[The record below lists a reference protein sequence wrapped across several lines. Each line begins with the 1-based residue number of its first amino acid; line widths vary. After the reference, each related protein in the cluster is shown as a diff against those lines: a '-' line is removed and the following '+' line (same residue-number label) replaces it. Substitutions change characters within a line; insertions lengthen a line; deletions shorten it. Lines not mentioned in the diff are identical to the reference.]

1 MYPYVFFLRLTGS
14 VFISLPLPLRE
25 GGGGGNSPTEGQVA
39 SMPRLTRASPQ
50 PLHEVTA
57 RSIPRLV
64 TAPHRFSDI
73 GAIHLSQW

>member
-25 GGGGGNSPTEGQVA
+25 GGGGSSPTERQVA

-57 RSIPRLV
+57 RSMPRLV
-64 TAPHRFSDI
+64 TAPHHFSDR
-73 GAIHLSQW
+73 GAALPSLG